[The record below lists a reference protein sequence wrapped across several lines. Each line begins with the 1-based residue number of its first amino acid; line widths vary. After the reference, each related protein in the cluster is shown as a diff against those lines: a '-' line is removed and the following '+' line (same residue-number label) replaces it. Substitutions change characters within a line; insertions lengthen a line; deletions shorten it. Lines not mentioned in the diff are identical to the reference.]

1 MGGCAVEG
9 VGVEGVDVRGEEL
22 QGVFGGDHGGA
33 RGAAGEV
40 PAAEEFEVAQPRRAL
55 EASSGERRRAQEVE
69 VVSHEKDHPGVDQ
82 ALQQRG
88 AFDVVVGAGEGLA
101 DVVQQGRGEERGV
114 VGVASGVLKHL
125 QGVVEGVA
133 LGMIPPVLG
142 DAIEGAEEVEAF
154 VEHGRSRGGIGARS
168 PRRAL
173 TPTGGGAFAT
183 DARQAR
189 CGGGARSTRAGDGG
203 SCRGTMRRISVCLLA
218 MTLSACEA
226 STARF
231 FTTTDVPATFDE
243 ASATDAGAQDVS
255 AVEDRPV
262 PADVVV
268 APRDVTLLPD
278 AACSAAAAEAPVV
291 RQPVDIIW
299 VVDNSVSMAP
309 AVREVTAGLNRFA
322 SLVGDRGLDY
332 RVVMLSLRSPT
343 PEITVNGGQ
352 RYAVCIPPPLAG
364 NGQCGNGPRFLHA
377 AVDIRSTQPLE
388 QLLGTL
394 AQTEGYQMGRERGG
408 EPWREFLRPNATKSI
423 VVVTDDNAR
432 MSADIFENFEGG
444 RNPYSGSFTLPPG
457 LLHPTWNG
465 QFTGYVFHGIY
476 GWLSEA
482 MPNRACTYPSGG
494 TPPNAGI
501 VYNEL
506 VRRTRGARARICDG
520 ASAWAPF
527 FERVATAVEE
537 SARIAC
543 DLAVPDAPAG
553 NVLDP
558 ERVNVVLR
566 GESRVTL
573 GRVGGASACGS
584 SGGWYFDDPRNPRRV
599 FLCPSS
605 CERAQTELRGEGRG
619 VEVLFGCLSIPG

>member
-1 MGGCAVEG
+1 
-9 VGVEGVDVRGEEL
+9 
-22 QGVFGGDHGGA
+22 
-33 RGAAGEV
+33 
-40 PAAEEFEVAQPRRAL
+40 
-55 EASSGERRRAQEVE
+55 
-69 VVSHEKDHPGVDQ
+69 
-82 ALQQRG
+82 
-88 AFDVVVGAGEGLA
+88 
-101 DVVQQGRGEERGV
+101 
-114 VGVASGVLKHL
+114 
-125 QGVVEGVA
+125 
-133 LGMIPPVLG
+133 
-142 DAIEGAEEVEAF
+142 
-154 VEHGRSRGGIGARS
+154 
-168 PRRAL
+168 
-173 TPTGGGAFAT
+173 
-183 DARQAR
+183 
-189 CGGGARSTRAGDGG
+189 
-203 SCRGTMRRISVCLLA
+203 MRRISVCLLA

-226 STARF
+226 SNARF
-231 FTTTDVPATFDE
+231 FTPSDATALSDGGTADDVGR
-243 ASATDAGAQDVS
+243 SDAVL
-255 AVEDRPV
+255 VEDRPSL
-262 PADVVV
+262 PDVVV
-268 APRDVTLLPD
+268 EPRDVTLLPD

-322 SLVGDRGLDY
+322 TLVGDRGLDY
-332 RVVMLSLRSPT
+332 RVIMLALRSPT

-352 RYAVCIPPPLAG
+352 RYAVCIPAPLAG
-364 NGQCGNGPRFLHA
+364 NSQCGNGPRFRHA

-408 EPWREFLRPNATKSI
+408 EPWRDFLRPSATKSI

-444 RNPYSGSFTLPPG
+444 RNPYSGTFTLPPG

-465 QFTGYVFHGIY
+465 LFTGYVFHGIY

-520 ASAWAPF
+520 ASAWGPF

-566 GESRVTL
+566 GETRVTL

-605 CERAQTELRGEGRG
+605 CERAQTELRGDGRG